1 MADGNALKLEIVT
14 PSGVAF
20 SQNVAELTA
29 PGVDGEIG
37 ILPGHVAM
45 LTAIVTGTVTLK
57 PVGGGAD
64 DTTKYTVAHGV
75 LEVANDKALLLTEK
89 CAKKDDVDI
98 VATRA
103 RLKEVGEELGSFQG
117 ELDDKHRIAL
127 IEEEQWLASL
137 LELIGDPPPPTTREL
152 TRFQESGADVI
163 IEELLDES
171 GASEQASDDASQS
184 D

>member
-1 MADGNALKLEIVT
+1 MADGTSLKLEIVT
-14 PSGVAF
+14 PTGVAV

-37 ILPGHVAM
+37 LLPGHVA
-45 LTAIVTGTVTLK
+45 LLAAIVTGTVSLK
-57 PVGGGAD
+57 PVGGTAD
-64 DTTKYTVAHGV
+64 DTTKYAVAHGV

-103 RLKEVGEELGSFQG
+103 RLKEVGEELAAFQG
-117 ELDDKHRIAL
+117 DLDDTGRIAL

-137 LELIGDPPPPTTREL
+137 LELIGDPPPPTTRER
-152 TRFQESGADVI
+152 TRFQPKQIDDVV
-163 IEELLDES
+163 IEE
-171 GASEQASDDASQS
+171 GSEEAAPTESDDAA
-184 D
+184 